1 MLKTTMV
8 TLTHHK
14 DLKNL
19 VKDVT
24 FTVRPGD
31 KMAII
36 GDEGT
41 GKSTLL
47 QAFLD
52 PELINDYATLS
63 GQVQLEFDRVAY
75 LPQVIPQHQ
84 LDMTVADFIYTDLD
98 NNTVDFNIFYQLAQQ
113 FHLAI
118 EPMLTENLHLKD
130 LSGGQQ
136 LKLYLL
142 TLLANQPDC
151 LFLDEPSNNLDSDSL
166 NWLAQF
172 IAKTQQTVI
181 FISHDEHFL
190 SQTATAILHLE
201 LLKKR
206 QEPRATYFKGSYD
219 SYKAWRQETFERQT
233 QLALKERSEHAAKLA
248 KSHRIHQS
256 VEHQLRHTKNDVAG
270 RLLAKKLKNVLSQEK
285 RYEKERQGFHDIPEN
300 PDHINLFF
308 SDIHPLASNK
318 VILKWEEQLVP
329 FTHQSIDLTIWGQ
342 DKLVITGANG
352 IGKSNLLSIIL
363 NDLSRQYPV
372 GFMPQTYAEDLNPD
386 QTALTFLSDHASS
399 SSSTE
404 IRTLLA
410 SLQFTRQEIG
420 HPIGNLSG
428 GQQGKLFLA
437 KMVLAKYPIL
447 ILDEPTRHFSPTSQP
462 LIRQLLR
469 EYPGAII
476 SVSHDQ
482 CFIDEVCQKVFE
494 LEKDGLRRI
503 R

>member
-1 MLKTTMV
+1 MLKTTMI

-24 FTVRPGD
+24 FKVQPGD

-75 LPQVIPQHQ
+75 LPQIIPQHQ

-98 NNTVDFNIFYQLAQQ
+98 NNTVDFNVFYQLAQQ

-118 EPMLTENLHLKD
+118 EPMLKENLHLKD

-151 LFLDEPSNNLDSDSL
+151 LFLDEPSNNLDLDSL

-206 QEPRATYFKGSYD
+206 CG
-219 SYKAWRQETFERQT
+219 
-233 QLALKERSEHAAKLA
+233 RSL
-248 KSHRIHQS
+248 
-256 VEHQLRHTKNDVAG
+256 V
-270 RLLAKKLKNVLSQEK
+270 SQK
-285 RYEKERQGFHDIPEN
+285 
-300 PDHINLFF
+300 
-308 SDIHPLASNK
+308 
-318 VILKWEEQLVP
+318 
-329 FTHQSIDLTIWGQ
+329 T
-342 DKLVITGANG
+342 
-352 IGKSNLLSIIL
+352 
-363 NDLSRQYPV
+363 
-372 GFMPQTYAEDLNPD
+372 
-386 QTALTFLSDHASS
+386 
-399 SSSTE
+399 
-404 IRTLLA
+404 
-410 SLQFTRQEIG
+410 
-420 HPIGNLSG
+420 
-428 GQQGKLFLA
+428 
-437 KMVLAKYPIL
+437 
-447 ILDEPTRHFSPTSQP
+447 
-462 LIRQLLR
+462 
-469 EYPGAII
+469 
-476 SVSHDQ
+476 
-482 CFIDEVCQKVFE
+482 
-494 LEKDGLRRI
+494 
-503 R
+503 